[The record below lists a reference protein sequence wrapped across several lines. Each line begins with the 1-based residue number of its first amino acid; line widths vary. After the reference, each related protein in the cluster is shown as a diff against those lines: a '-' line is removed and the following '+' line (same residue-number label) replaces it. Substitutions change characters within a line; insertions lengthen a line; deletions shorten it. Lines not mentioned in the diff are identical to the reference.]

1 LADVRLVLLRSE
13 GEVKLEQIQQHI
25 PQSVQTGAN
34 WGSVGAALASFF
46 GAIQGPLAV
55 LASLLSICWL
65 SLQIYSWFK
74 HRKGK

>member
-65 SLQIYSWFK
+65 SLQIYSWF
-74 HRKGK
+74 RKGKS

>member
-1 LADVRLVLLRSE
+1 MSRI
-13 GEVKLEQIQQHI
+13 EQIQQHI

-65 SLQIYSWFK
+65 SLQIYSWC
-74 HRKGK
+74 RKGK